1 MAVNIKNREVEELL
15 SELKVATGQGT
26 TEIIRALLRKAVDE
40 ERRRIQRRRA
50 YREGVLD
57 RICREARAKAVN
69 LDKTPDEI
77 IGYDEHGLPS

>member
-1 MAVNIKNREVEELL
+1 MAINIKNPEAEELLNELKSATGRGTTDIICDLLKREVE
-15 SELKVATGQGT
+15 A
-26 TEIIRALLRKAVDE
+26 
-40 ERRRIQRRRA
+40 ERRRKQRRRA
-50 YREGVLD
+50 HREGVLD